1 MKTGIIDQG
10 LTPDGRPAKKI
21 YVPQHKAEPSRW
33 AKMSK
38 KLGSLHPTALF
49 KRKRSPTVARTV
61 FVNTPLPTGPEWRDK
76 KGQIVRDKVY
86 PTNQNITSKYTV
98 ITFLPRNLFEQF
110 RRIANIFFLGIAI
123 LQFFPEFATVSP
135 GLVILPLLVVLG
147 ITALKDGYE
156 DVKRHQA
163 DHRVN
168 HTITYVLGG
177 GPGAEHSLLPGKKH
191 HAHDV
196 EPVQGYKN
204 YNVVSSKEKTFMPAI
219 PLPKR
224 KGKKAKQAENE
235 SDDEDRQA
243 AATTDALSRG
253 YVAGAENEW
262 AESRPSGKRISDQT
276 TSTTNEGPFGD
287 RHNINYSYPIAEAY
301 NEDQD
306 PIAEESQVTKDNRHI
321 NNPEEDPEAS
331 DDIRELGWKRTIW
344 EDVKVGDVI
353 KVYEDEPL
361 PAGMSAHRPSKV
373 SIPFVILIVVSRY
386 RHLRHLGR
394 RRRVLRRNE
403 KLGRRNQFEISTGRH

>member
-1 MKTGIIDQG
+1 M
-10 LTPDGRPAKKI
+10 
-21 YVPQHKAEPSRW
+21 
-33 AKMSK
+33 
-38 KLGSLHPTALF
+38 
-49 KRKRSPTVARTV
+49 ARQV
-61 FVNTPLPTGPEWRDK
+61 YVNTPLPTGPEWRDK
-76 KGQIVRDKVY
+76 KGGIVRDKVY

-177 GPGAEHSLLPGKKH
+177 GAGAEHSLLPGKKH
-191 HAHDV
+191 NTHDV
-196 EPVQGYKN
+196 DPVPGYRN
-204 YNVVSSKEKTFMPAI
+204 YNAMSTKEKTFMPAI

-224 KGKKAKQAENE
+224 KGKKAKQAEND
-235 SDDEDRQA
+235 SDADERQA
-243 AATTDALSRG
+243 SQTTDALTQG

-262 AESRPSGKRISDQT
+262 AGARPNGKRISDQT

-287 RHNINYSYPIAEAY
+287 RHNINYSYPSY
-301 NEDQD
+301 
-306 PIAEESQVTKDNRHI
+306 PIAEEYDENQEDEIQEIVSGESQVAKDARHI
-321 NNPEEDPEAS
+321 NNPDDDPEAT
-331 DDIRELGWKRTIW
+331 DDPKEFGWKRTIW

-361 PAGMSAHRPSKV
+361 PAGMFANGSCS
-373 SIPFVILIVVSRY
+373 
-386 RHLRHLGR
+386 
-394 RRRVLRRNE
+394 
-403 KLGRRNQFEISTGRH
+403 